1 MNEQLNE
8 WKGLFGD
15 EYTDRNVVEWQARFP
30 LFRQMLGD
38 LNLKRVL
45 EIGCNRGHNLVA
57 MIGLLGEGADVI
69 GIEPNAHARALAKQS
84 SPKMAVLAGD
94 TYALPLRD
102 RAFDLVM
109 TWGVLIH
116 VPLSA
121 LPRALAEIYRVSR
134 RYILAVEYYAKE
146 ETAIPYRGHD
156 NLLWKRDFTR
166 HYRERFPDLRLM
178 REGFWGKEQGADRVT
193 WWLLEKG
200 NAGGVA

>member
-69 GIEPNAHARALAKQS
+69 GIEPNLSETSSQISFALL
-84 SPKMAVLAGD
+84 PERLE
-94 TYALPLRD
+94 ALPW
-102 RAFDLVM
+102 LVC
-109 TWGVLIH
+109 LK
-116 VPLSA
+116 A
-121 LPRALAEIYRVSR
+121 NQ
-134 RYILAVEYYAKE
+134 K
-146 ETAIPYRGHD
+146 
-156 NLLWKRDFTR
+156 
-166 HYRERFPDLRLM
+166 
-178 REGFWGKEQGADRVT
+178 
-193 WWLLEKG
+193 
-200 NAGGVA
+200 